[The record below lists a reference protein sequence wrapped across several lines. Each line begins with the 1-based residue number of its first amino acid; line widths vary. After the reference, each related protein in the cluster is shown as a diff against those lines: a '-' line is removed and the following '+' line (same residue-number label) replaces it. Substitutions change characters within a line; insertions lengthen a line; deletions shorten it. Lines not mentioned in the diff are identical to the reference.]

1 MPLPR
6 SAHNKYLH
14 RTTCLASV
22 PLGVLSSFQRVRQHL
37 FVGHTE
43 EHSEAR
49 TDGVEA
55 SHHAKAQDHSNPKD
69 SSRPSR
75 SMADHLVVAVAD
87 LRPVVDK
94 QMASPRRT
102 RTKLQTAATLAV
114 TSEVAQQTSFPVD
127 EEATRAVV
135 ASLSST
141 TLTRRRELFL
151 TTRTFSR
158 ETTLTYHRLPI

>member
-1 MPLPR
+1 
-6 SAHNKYLH
+6 
-14 RTTCLASV
+14 
-22 PLGVLSSFQRVRQHL
+22 
-37 FVGHTE
+37 
-43 EHSEAR
+43 
-49 TDGVEA
+49 
-55 SHHAKAQDHSNPKD
+55 
-69 SSRPSR
+69 
-75 SMADHLVVAVAD
+75 MADHLVVAVAD

-127 EEATRAVV
+127 EEATGAVV

-141 TLTRRRELFL
+141 TLIRRRELFL

-158 ETTLTYHRLPI
+158 ETTPTYHRRPI